1 MCAMTYT
8 DGLWVVVCV
17 GVGFLW
23 PASGTNRVHDDDD
36 DDDGDG
42 GAGVWW
48 WIPLAVRPEVQ
59 GVLRF

>member
-42 GAGVWW
+42 GVGVW
-48 WIPLAVRPEVQ
+48 
-59 GVLRF
+59 